1 MKKVVKF
8 LKNLGIVLAVI
19 LGFFILI
26 FMIFAIEIVPKI
38 ILAPDSIELVNK
50 GTLTQVLW
58 LNTPIPL
65 SSADAKTLHIT
76 IDNGSDINML
86 STKGD
91 LQSLKIGQKVYLYD
105 IYKDGGDA
113 IDWITTSPLDL
124 TQQPFSRLHLT
135 EGKRTQFN
143 CLFGK
148 GDCK

>member
-1 MKKVVKF
+1 MKKLVKF

-19 LGFFILI
+19 LGFFIFI

-38 ILAPDSIELVNK
+38 IFAPDSIELVNE

-76 IDNGSDINML
+76 IDNGSDINMYQQ
-86 STKGD
+86 KGD

-105 IYKDGGDA
+105 IYKDGGDSFE
-113 IDWITTSPLDL
+113 WITTSPLDL
-124 TQQPFSRLHLT
+124 TQAPFSQLHLT

-143 CLFGK
+143 CLYGK